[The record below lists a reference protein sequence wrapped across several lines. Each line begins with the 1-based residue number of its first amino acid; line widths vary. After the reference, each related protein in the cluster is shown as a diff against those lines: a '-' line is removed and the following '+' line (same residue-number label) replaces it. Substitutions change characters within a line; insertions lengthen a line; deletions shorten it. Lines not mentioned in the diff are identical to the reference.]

1 MEKKSIGQL
10 KQKRYD
16 QVAQMQDE
24 VALQLLEEATEA
36 YLSSNQ
42 KVTIDE
48 LSPVQITRLNE
59 AKLQVENGEVLS
71 HDAVKAKSREW
82 LTK

>member
-1 MEKKSIGQL
+1 MEKKNIEQL
-10 KQKRYD
+10 KQKIYD
-16 QVAQMQDE
+16 QVAQLQDE

-36 YLSSNQ
+36 YLSPNQ
-42 KVTIDE
+42 KDIIDE
-48 LSPVQITRLNE
+48 LAPAQIVRLNE
-59 AKLQVENGEVLS
+59 AKLQVENAEVVS

>member
-1 MEKKSIGQL
+1 MEKRNIEQL
-10 KQKRYD
+10 KQKIYD

-36 YLSSNQ
+36 YLSPNQ
-42 KVTIDE
+42 NDILDE
-48 LSPVQITRLNE
+48 LSPAQIARLNE
-59 AKLQVENGEVLS
+59 AKLQVANGEIVT

-82 LTK
+82 LRK

>member
-1 MEKKSIGQL
+1 MEKKNIEQL
-10 KQKRYD
+10 KQKIYD

-36 YLSSNQ
+36 YLSPNQ
-42 KVTIDE
+42 KDIIDE
-48 LSPVQITRLNE
+48 LSPVQIARLNE
-59 AKLQVENGEVLS
+59 AKLQVENGEVVS